1 MIINNCFGF
10 NIKIFK
16 KKIFV
21 SFLFLTSTFR
31 NINDILAIIR
41 SEKQKTFQKE
51 NNIKQTTLFFNQ
63 THYRVAN

>member
-1 MIINNCFGF
+1 M
-10 NIKIFK
+10 
-16 KKIFV
+16 FV
-21 SFLFLTSTFR
+21 SFLLLTSTFR
-31 NINDILAIIR
+31 KINDILAIIR